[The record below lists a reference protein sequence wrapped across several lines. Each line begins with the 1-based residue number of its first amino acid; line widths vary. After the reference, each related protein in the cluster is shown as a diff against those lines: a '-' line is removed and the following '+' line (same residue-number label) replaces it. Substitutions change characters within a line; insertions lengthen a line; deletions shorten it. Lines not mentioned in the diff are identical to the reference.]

1 MKKTTCRDSLHPAGK
16 RLMAPPR
23 SDVIFSSHGTIASS
37 LLYVTSFVF
46 FEKILLV
53 QLLRGSSDKK
63 KLDDRRPPQFFPSDA
78 ANSDNRII

>member
-16 RLMAPPR
+16 GLMAPPR

-37 LLYVTSFVF
+37 LLHDTSFVF
-46 FEKILLV
+46 FEKILFV
-53 QLLRGSSDKK
+53 QLLRESSDEKK
-63 KLDDRRPPQFFPSDA
+63 DRRPPQFFPSDA

>member
-1 MKKTTCRDSLHPAGK
+1 MLTNPNSNQFNYYVCVCGFFIGLSSYDLH
-16 RLMAPPR
+16 
-23 SDVIFSSHGTIASS
+23 F
-37 LLYVTSFVF
+37 FVF